1 MRAALLAAG
10 LLALAA
16 PAFAADPVFGDW
28 IPPDG
33 GSKIRIAPCAD
44 NPAHV
49 CGKIAW
55 LPESTARNL
64 DTNNPKAD
72 LKKRPVLGL
81 QTFWGFKSTT
91 PGKWTG
97 GKLYDPS
104 SGKTYS
110 GKLTAGASNTL
121 KVEGCVLGICQAQ
134 TWKRAC

>member
-1 MRAALLAAG
+1 MRIALLAAG

-16 PAFAADPVFGDW
+16 PAFAADPVEGDW
-28 IPPDG
+28 TPPDG
-33 GSKIRIAPCAD
+33 ASKIRIAPCAD
-44 NPAHV
+44 NPALV

-55 LPESTARNL
+55 LAPANAKSL
-64 DTNNPKAD
+64 DGNNPKAE
-72 LKKRPVLGL
+72 LKTRPVLGI
-81 QTFWGFKSTT
+81 QTFWGFKSAG

-110 GKLTAGASNTL
+110 GKLTAVGSGAL

-134 TWKRAC
+134 TWKRA

>member
-16 PAFAADPVFGDW
+16 PAFAADPVVGDW
-28 IPPDG
+28 VPPDG

-44 NPAHV
+44 NPALV

-55 LPESTARNL
+55 LPASTAKNL

-72 LKKRPVLGL
+72 LKTARPGPADVLGI
-81 QTFWGFKSTT
+81 QVDDA
-91 PGKWTG
+91 GKWTG

-110 GKLTAGASNTL
+110 GKLTAAANNTL